1 MKEIIEMLEEIRTL
15 LRFDKAILNADEL
28 CLLLGISKTY
38 LYRLTSTGK
47 IKYYRPFGKLM
58 YFDKEEVLRTIKQN
72 PIESQRDIMG
82 KATNYLLT
90 SKKK

>member
-1 MKEIIEMLEEIRTL
+1 MQQLIEKLDELIMLL
-15 LRFDKAILNADEL
+15 HMDKTILNADEL

-47 IKYYRPFGKLM
+47 IKFYRPFGKLM
-58 YFDKEEVLRTIKQN
+58 YFDKEEVLKMIKQT
-72 PIESQRDIMG
+72 PIETQSNILS
-82 KATNYLLT
+82 KANDYLLT